1 MRRQDGGCAMKS
13 TRRDFLNMA
22 AAGAAAF
29 MLPAQAASAG
39 SWQGWKRGHFQIHSI
54 YTGFGESMFLIF
66 PDGTTMLLDCGDF
79 DAQKRGELAMPP
91 MPDASRHAGE
101 WIARYVQRVNPNG
114 KDVDYMTISHF
125 HRDHMGTVLWSSK
138 VLERGG
144 RPYYLSGFSEAAEF
158 LHFRKAID
166 RTGGVFDGSE
176 LFAPSANRFEYLIEC
191 MYGHLK
197 ARDGLEVQKFR
208 VGAKDQIVPQR
219 GKVDGFQV
227 RNICGNGKIALA
239 DGTIIDTLRPG
250 GKLVA
255 KWNENPLSI
264 GCIFSYGKFRFYT
277 AGDLSGNV
285 IGQDKKR
292 IWPEYDLA
300 KAIDGRV
307 SVAKA
312 NHHAYKCM
320 VPHLVRALQ
329 AKVYTVCTWD
339 VLHCTDDSLG
349 RLTSP
354 ANQKNTPL
362 IVPGYFAQSRCTE
375 ANSGARKCFPK
386 EIYGGIHSVIDVPP
400 GGETFT
406 VSLLDA
412 RNEDMNVLS
421 SQEFTS

>member
-1 MRRQDGGCAMKS
+1 
-13 TRRDFLNMA
+13 
-22 AAGAAAF
+22 
-29 MLPAQAASAG
+29 
-39 SWQGWKRGHFQIHSI
+39 
-54 YTGFGESMFLIF
+54 
-66 PDGTTMLLDCGDF
+66 
-79 DAQKRGELAMPP
+79 
-91 MPDASRHAGE
+91 
-101 WIARYVQRVNPNG
+101 
-114 KDVDYMTISHF
+114 
-125 HRDHMGTVLWSSK
+125 
-138 VLERGG
+138 
-144 RPYYLSGFSEAAEF
+144 
-158 LHFRKAID
+158 
-166 RTGGVFDGSE
+166 
-176 LFAPSANRFEYLIEC
+176 
-191 MYGHLK
+191 
-197 ARDGLEVQKFR
+197 
-208 VGAKDQIVPQR
+208 
-219 GKVDGFQV
+219 
-227 RNICGNGKIALA
+227 
-239 DGTIIDTLRPG
+239 
-250 GKLVA
+250 
-255 KWNENPLSI
+255 
-264 GCIFSYGKFRFYT
+264 
-277 AGDLSGNV
+277 V

-354 ANQKNTPL
+354 ANQKNKPL